1 MITLIP
7 VGGIDLTIL
16 GALGDRLE
24 QIFAQPVRIDSGLA
38 LPKAAG
44 DPLLQQYQSTYILAH
59 LPKSVGKDRILGVA
73 DVDMYA
79 IGYDFV
85 FGEAELNN
93 ERRAIISVT
102 RLRQEYYGKRRNQRL
117 FEERMVKESVHE
129 LGHTWGLGHCPN
141 PRCVMHFSTSVE
153 ETDYT
158 SVDFCSKC
166 GKRIEKKVTLPMRTI
181 TATR

>member
-1 MITLIP
+1 MITLVP
-7 VGGIDLTIL
+7 VGEIDQSIL

-24 QIFAQPVRIDSGLA
+24 QTFAQPVRIASGLA

-44 DPLLQQYQSTYILAH
+44 DTHLQQYLSTHILAR
-59 LPKSVGKDRILGVA
+59 LPKSVGKDRVLGVA
-73 DVDMYA
+73 DVDLYA
-79 IGYDFV
+79 VGYDFV

-117 FEERMVKESVHE
+117 FEERMVKEAVHE
-129 LGHTWGLGHCPN
+129 LGHTYGLGHCPN

-158 SVDFCSKC
+158 SVDFCVKC
-166 GKRIEKKVTLPMRTI
+166 GKRLEKKVMLPVR
-181 TATR
+181 ASSLS